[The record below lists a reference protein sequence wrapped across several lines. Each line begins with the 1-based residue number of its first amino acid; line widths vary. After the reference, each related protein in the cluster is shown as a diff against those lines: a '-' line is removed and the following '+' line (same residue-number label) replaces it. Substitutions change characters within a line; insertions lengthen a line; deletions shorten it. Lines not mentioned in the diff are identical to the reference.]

1 MEDFTPRVI
10 DNCEFTGY
18 EEADIKRL
26 NKEEAEKFELSPEFK
41 KASDHI
47 EEEMGKRGHWE
58 EHWMAVDNSGKRIY
72 ARVYSN
78 AAESVAVS
86 SDGRIVQKL
95 VYPDR
100 GEERLH

>member
-1 MEDFTPRVI
+1 MEDVTPRVI
-10 DNCEFTGY
+10 GNCEFVEF
-18 EEADIKRL
+18 EEEDIKRL
-26 NKEEAEKFELSPEFK
+26 NQEETRKFEQSAEFQK
-41 KASDHI
+41 VKNRI

-58 EHWMAVDNSGKRIY
+58 EHWLAVDNSGRRIY

-78 AAESVAVS
+78 ASKTVALS
-86 SDGRIVQKL
+86 SDGRIVQEL

>member
-1 MEDFTPRVI
+1 MENLSPRVI
-10 DNCEFTGY
+10 DNCEFVGFH
-18 EEADIKRL
+18 EADIKRL
-26 NKEEAEKFELSPEFK
+26 NQEEAEKFEQSPEFK
-41 KASDHI
+41 KVSERIAT
-47 EEEMGKRGHWE
+47 EMGKGRWE
-58 EHWMAVDNSGKRIY
+58 EHWLAVDTSGKRIY
-72 ARVYSN
+72 ARIYSN